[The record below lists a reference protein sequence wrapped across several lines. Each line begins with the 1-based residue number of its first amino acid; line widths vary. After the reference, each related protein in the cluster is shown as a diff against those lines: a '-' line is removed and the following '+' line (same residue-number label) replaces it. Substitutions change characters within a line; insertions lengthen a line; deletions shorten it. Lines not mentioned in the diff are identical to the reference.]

1 MSVAERFG
9 CPLYDPGQR
18 VRFDK
23 IAVLLTDE
31 AGEYKMQVE
40 RAFISGAC
48 RGRLF
53 GADIL

>member
-23 IAVLLTDE
+23 IAVLLIDE

-53 GADIL
+53 GEDIL